1 MLTAKEAQEEVLGAI
16 KTQLEAALDVTLKG
30 KIEDAVSAAITA
42 ESLSVDITLT
52 AAEYLTYQEDLFRDW
67 LRVMGYTVSVA
78 PIMAGD
84 PPQED
89 GVILSLSWYGS
100 EYGRKPPA

>member
-1 MLTAKEAQEEVLGAI
+1 MLTAREAQDEVLGAL

-42 ESLSVDITLT
+42 ENLGVEITLT
-52 AAEYLTYQEDLFRDW
+52 AAEYTTYQEDPFRDW
-67 LRVMGYTVSVA
+67 LRVMGYTVSAA
-78 PIMAGD
+78 PIMVGD

-89 GVILSLSWYGS
+89 GVVLALSWYGS